1 MTDIFRPRTSRY
13 RGGRSFV
20 ETKTNAWA
28 AFIGFLLGRGY
39 SSEAIAS
46 RLDDGTDPG
55 TVRRMAQ
62 YWGLPSWG
70 RKNDGFLP
78 IPVTVRMRA
87 NLQAR
92 ADQRGL
98 SLEEYCRRILIC
110 ASMPSDLYDAI
121 VPEDQFEDVK

>member
-1 MTDIFRPRTSRY
+1 
-13 RGGRSFV
+13 
-20 ETKTNAWA
+20 
-28 AFIGFLLGRGY
+28 
-39 SSEAIAS
+39 
-46 RLDDGTDPG
+46 
-55 TVRRMAQ
+55 MAQ

-78 IPVTVRMRA
+78 IPATVRMRA